1 MFLIIVLFIYHVKL
15 YEAIEQDD
23 ALKIFIFKTL
33 IELDCLITL
42 VIIYRYWFIYTEF
55 IKWAKISRKTFEDLY
70 KSTLRYGSTP
80 DKEVVFAKRRLF
92 DKIYM
97 SRQK

>member
-42 VIIYRYWFIYTEF
+42 VIISLLIYLYRIHQVSKNKSKNLRRFI
-55 IKWAKISRKTFEDLY
+55 
-70 KSTLRYGSTP
+70 
-80 DKEVVFAKRRLF
+80 
-92 DKIYM
+92 
-97 SRQK
+97 

>member
-33 IELDCLITL
+33 IKLDCLITL
-42 VIIYRYWFIYTEF
+42 VIISLLIYLYRIHQVSKNKSKNLRRFI
-55 IKWAKISRKTFEDLY
+55 
-70 KSTLRYGSTP
+70 
-80 DKEVVFAKRRLF
+80 
-92 DKIYM
+92 
-97 SRQK
+97 